1 MNNKVISPGDL
12 IRWDDDRELYTVSWI
27 SSCGQFFRVKE
38 LPTRLR
44 TGDNFEVI
52 HGGRLDVPAD

>member
-12 IRWDDDRELYTVSWI
+12 IRWPDDRELYTVSWI
-27 SSCGQFFRVKE
+27 SSCGQFFRVNGI
-38 LPTRLR
+38 PTRLR
-44 TGDNFEVI
+44 TSDNFELI